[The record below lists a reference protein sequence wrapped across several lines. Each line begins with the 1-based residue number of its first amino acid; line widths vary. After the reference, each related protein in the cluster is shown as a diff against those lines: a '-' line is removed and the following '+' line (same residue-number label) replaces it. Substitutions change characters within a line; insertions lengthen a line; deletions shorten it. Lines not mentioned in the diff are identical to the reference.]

1 MCRATTDITGYMYGY
16 NISSKLVSKRQAHQA
31 KLQGCL
37 SLAANGQTLPK
48 RQTGEGILQTVPWA
62 VCVLLVGCST
72 GLSLVL
78 IAFLFLK
85 TPLALTV
92 QCNC

>member
-1 MCRATTDITGYMYGY
+1 MYGY
-16 NISSKLVSKRQAHQA
+16 NISSKLVSKKQAHQA
-31 KLQGCL
+31 KLQECL
-37 SLAANGQTLPK
+37 VLAL
-48 RQTGEGILQTVPWA
+48 LQMVRLYPSA
-62 VCVLLVGCST
+62 KQGKEFCKQCHGLCCYCVLQVGCST